1 MVSLRQTP
9 STSCQSL
16 GPVPVAPGKSPG
28 GQQSRGPA
36 ASGVRGPS
44 FSWGTVGFPL
54 LGLSYPIRAAAESYT
69 LGRLN
74 KRLVSDSSGD
84 RKSELKVPAR
94 SGLVRACSGSHCVLM
109 W

>member
-9 STSCQSL
+9 SASCQSL
-16 GPVPVAPGKSPG
+16 GPVPVAPGEEPRRTAEKRAG
-28 GQQSRGPA
+28 
-36 ASGVRGPS
+36 GVRGPS

-69 LGRLN
+69 LGGLN

-84 RKSELKVPAR
+84 RKSKLKVPAR